1 MNQTDRI
8 VITGIGLVSGL
19 GIGKEAFWHNAIS
32 GKSAITKK
40 SDWDLEGIGTQYFGG
55 CSFSLKEHFAKV
67 SLPPPLRYS
76 QLALLGCK
84 LALDDAGVSTE
95 ALSPDRVGL
104 IINTIFGANQ
114 AVERYLGKLYERGAA
129 GVSPMLFTKTVN
141 NCALGDTTRMFNL
154 KGPSSMLV
162 GEDSLSYGLD
172 LLIDERADVMVC
184 GGIDETRGVMV
195 KPYARRGYLLSPQ
208 PGLTLAESLDNK
220 IDDTGKTV
228 LGEGASFVV
237 LERLAHAQRR
247 GATIYAEVIG
257 KATRCDQEGNHLIF
271 QRSPRDLRSTMIAA
285 LRDAR
290 CTAQDVG
297 LVVGASCLPW
307 QIASYELP
315 VLREM
320 WCGEGIHYTTI
331 KGKTGETFGGAAL
344 VSVAVGALSLTHDT
358 VPGTGFSHH
367 LFGEHDGITLSEHA
381 SDPPHS
387 AGKNCVLVNTS
398 HVGGNVTSLIL
409 KKY

>member
-8 VITGIGLVSGL
+8 VITGIGMVSGL
-19 GIGKEAFWHNAIS
+19 GIGKNAFWENAIA
-32 GKSAITKK
+32 GKSAIVKK
-40 SDWDLEGIGTQYFGG
+40 SDWELEGIGTQYFGG
-55 CSFSLKEHFAKV
+55 CSFSLKDHFAKV

-84 LALDDAGVSTE
+84 LALNDAGVSTE
-95 ALSPDRVGL
+95 ELPPERVGL

-162 GEDSLSYGLD
+162 GEESLCYGLD
-172 LLIDERADVMVC
+172 LLRDEKADVMVC
-184 GGIDETRGVMV
+184 GGIDETRGVMI
-195 KPYARRGYLLSPQ
+195 KPYAKRGYLLPPQ
-208 PGLTLAESLDNK
+208 AGLTLSESLDT
-220 IDDTGKTV
+220 IDDTGKTI
-228 LGEGASFVV
+228 LGEGSSFVV
-237 LERLAHAQRR
+237 LERLAHAQQR
-247 GATIYAEVIG
+247 GATIYAEVVG

-271 QRSPRDLRSTMIAA
+271 QRSPRDLRSTMVAA
-285 LRDAR
+285 LRDAQ

-315 VLREM
+315 VVREM
-320 WCGEGIHYTTI
+320 WYGDEVRYTTI
-331 KGKTGETFGGAAL
+331 KGKTGETFGGASL
-344 VSVAVGALSLTHDT
+344 VSLAVGALSLTHDT
-358 VPGTGFSHH
+358 VPGTGFPLRRFDQH
-367 LFGEHDGITLSEHA
+367 EGINLSEHTSEHA
-381 SDPPHS
+381 YTAD
-387 AGKNCVLVNTS
+387 KNCVLVNTS
-398 HVGGNVTSLIL
+398 HVGGNITSLVL